1 MISVALAGA
10 DATLRE
16 QVKAVLAMTDTSL
29 VAVAD
34 DAQTLVE
41 RIAGQPPAVVL
52 VACDPMDENA
62 PAEINVVRTNVP
74 AVAVVVVAP
83 SDRNRRARKA
93 LRHGAAGFV
102 PANRLE
108 ETLDPTLRAV
118 AAGLICLPQEDRD
131 AAARQPLS
139 YRERQVM
146 GMVVMGFS
154 NGEIAR
160 RLFLAESTVKS
171 HLSSAFNKL
180 GVRSRAEATAVV
192 LDPAEGVGVGIL
204 TIPESAQS
212 GSGDRNGGR
221 IAF

>member
-1 MISVALAGA
+1 MIRIALACG
-10 DATLRE
+10 DAELRE
-16 QVKAVLAMTDTSL
+16 RVVSLLGETDVSL
-29 VAVAD
+29 VAAAD
-34 DAQTLVE
+34 DAQALLDGSLSE
-41 RIAGQPPAVVL
+41 PPAIVVI
-52 VACDPMDENA
+52 ACDPMDEA
-62 PAEINVVRTNVP
+62 TTGEIAAIRSSLPT
-74 AVAVVVVAP
+74 AHVVVLAP

-93 LRHGAAGFV
+93 LRHGADGFI
-102 PANRLE
+102 PATNLE
-108 ETLDPTLRAV
+108 GTFLATLRAV
-118 AAGLICLPQEDRD
+118 AAGLICLPREDRD

-171 HLSSAFNKL
+171 HLSSAFAKL

-204 TIPESAQS
+204 TIPESAQA
-212 GSGDRNGGR
+212 GSNGRNGGR
-221 IAF
+221 IAY

>member
-1 MISVALAGA
+1 MIPVALACA
-10 DATLRE
+10 DESLRE
-16 QVKAVLAMTDTSL
+16 QVASLLGSTDISV

-34 DAQTLVE
+34 DAQTVVE
-41 RIAGQPPAVVL
+41 QARNEPPRVVL
-52 VACDPMDENA
+52 VACDPMDEA
-62 PAEINVVRTNVP
+62 ATGEINAARTSLPTVP
-74 AVAVVVVAP
+74 VVVLAP

-102 PANRLE
+102 PANKLDVTLE
-108 ETLDPTLRAV
+108 ATLRAV

-131 AAARQPLS
+131 AAERQPLS

-204 TIPESAQS
+204 TIPESAQPGSS
-212 GSGDRNGGR
+212 GRNGGR

>member
-1 MISVALAGA
+1 MIRLALACA
-10 DATLRE
+10 DVPLRE
-16 QVKAVLAMTDTSL
+16 RVASLLESTDVLIA
-29 VAVAD
+29 AVAD
-34 DAQTLVE
+34 DAAMVLETTASE
-41 RIAGQPPAVVL
+41 PPAVVVL
-52 VACDPMDENA
+52 ALDPMDDGA
-62 PAEINVVRTNVP
+62 TDAIGAIRAGLPSAHVIVL
-74 AVAVVVVAP
+74 AP
-83 SDRNRRARKA
+83 SDRKRRARKA
-93 LRHGAAGFV
+93 LRHGAAGFIAV
-102 PANRLE
+102 TNLE
-108 ETLDPTLRAV
+108 STLQPTIRAV
-118 AAGLICLPQEDRD
+118 AAGLVCLPQDDRD

-171 HLSSAFNKL
+171 HLSSAFTKL

-204 TIPESAQS
+204 TIPESAQA
-212 GSGDRNGGR
+212 GSGGRNGGR